1 MAKFCTNCGTKL
13 DENEKFCHHCGKPVG
28 TTNAPAST
36 PMGPS
41 PKPSTPPPFVQTEV
55 LQTSPVKRDIWEI
68 IRRDFLS
75 PEGRLNRKPY
85 FIRQCI
91 LSVANIIPY
100 ILLEMEFDI
109 LAGLFFLLT
118 GISSIMLNIK
128 RSHDL
133 DKTGWFVLLLAV
145 PLLNAAVLLYLF
157 FARGTYGDNAYG
169 PDPLQ

>member
-1 MAKFCTNCGTKL
+1 M
-13 DENEKFCHHCGKPVG
+13 
-28 TTNAPAST
+28 
-36 PMGPS
+36 
-41 PKPSTPPPFVQTEV
+41 
-55 LQTSPVKRDIWEI
+55 
-68 IRRDFLS
+68 
-75 PEGRLNRKPY
+75 
-85 FIRQCI
+85 
-91 LSVANIIPY
+91 ANIIPY